1 MPLAGCLIDKTVEL
15 FLTGFVDW
23 AFMSVHSWGE
33 NPLGNWTLEVHN
45 DASAHR
51 GNEGKFYTWTL
62 QLFGT
67 ESDPNSDI
75 AESGASTNPLENS
88 IPVVR
93 QALKVIDNMLG
104 TLSYLPR
111 VCNTDACPVDSNC
124 QGHRLGHSNF
134 FLRFGPSPDSF

>member
-15 FLTGFVDW
+15 FFAGFVDW

-51 GNEGKFYTWTL
+51 GNEAKFYTWTL

-67 ESDPNSDI
+67 EADPNSDI
-75 AESGASTNPLENS
+75 AESGASSNPLENS

-93 QALKVIDNMLG
+93 QALKVISGILLSLG
-104 TLSYLPR
+104 LR
-111 VCNTDACPVDSNC
+111 W
-124 QGHRLGHSNF
+124 RF
-134 FLRFGPSPDSF
+134 FLQSKSHILGESKTFGFCCTSF